1 MSKKLT
7 VSSIR
12 KTLIFATLFA
22 LSSGLCFAQGGQGT
36 AIVNGISTEL
46 RSMMDSFGTL
56 LRIVLGIGALITL
69 AMVIFNVLKG
79 EREAA
84 QKMAWWVVGLSVG
97 FAMLSIIPN
106 LVM

>member
-12 KTLIFATLFA
+12 KTLIFVTLFA
-22 LSSGLCFAQGGQGT
+22 LSSGLCFAQGQGAT
-36 AIVNGISTEL
+36 IVNGISNEL
-46 RSMMDSFGTL
+46 NGMMQSFVTL
-56 LRIVLGIGALITL
+56 LKIVLGIGALITL